1 MDKHDVVTE
10 VRSKLTGETLEHFNW
25 LLCVWNTDRDH
36 DYPSTDKDRHEFRQY
51 LRQCTNV
58 PMHRCKGFTKKSWL
72 PDGMSMPNLPKAK
85 QYCEDFTYRD
95 GA

>member
-51 LRQCTNV
+51 LRQCTNAQV
-58 PMHRCKGFTKKSWL
+58 QGVYEKELAAGRHEYAELAESEAILRGLYLS
-72 PDGMSMPNLPKAK
+72 
-85 QYCEDFTYRD
+85 
-95 GA
+95 